1 MADENQE
8 VLAKPEPTTPAPE
21 VEKDEIDDSIKLSPA
36 QYSALLDH
44 IDTLEE
50 MAKAASKAPS
60 PSRASAEDLR
70 REAKEGGPRPENRI
84 DLDALTPAQLA
95 NVILN
100 EVAANIAQ
108 PLLVKMET
116 LRLNQEIKEITG
128 GKKDHEFFQY
138 KDDIYEI
145 ASKNP
150 NMSIDEAYTLARA
163 KRPLPAKEEG
173 EKSSEKRDTNRD
185 VLRTLPPRRPY
196 GGERSGP
203 SRAAT
208 DSGDPESR
216 MDAGRMALEDLRK
229 AGKL

>member
-8 VLAKPEPTTPAPE
+8 ILAKPEPTTPTPE
-21 VEKDEIDDSIKLSPA
+21 SKTEEVDDSIKLSPA

-50 MAKAASKAPS
+50 MAKAASKA

-116 LRLNQEIKEITG
+116 IRLNQEIKDITG
-128 GKKDHEFFQY
+128 GKKDHEFFEY

-150 NMSIDEAYTLARA
+150 NMSLDEAYTLARA
-163 KRPLPAKEEG
+163 KRPLPAKEDG
-173 EKSSEKRDTNRD
+173 EKEKSKPTNRD